1 MTRGRNPPR
10 RVDHPSP
17 GWGKHTCQ
25 WEAGS
30 TTSQG
35 TSRAACPGFW
45 FSVGTSRPTSVP
57 SNNQNSCIWM
67 LPSITGQMYAAG
79 LSSGIRTLSP
89 GTIAPTAF
97 KAWIKRSRAYLFLK
111 WIESWFLLSKIKRDS
126 RFGGSQFEVI
136 YKVFITASTLPD
148 SLQTVLFSPAQKH
161 EWRSGSWGGSAVG
174 PVDPGCLP
182 ECRLHQRHKIKVA
195 LPALLSRLRREEA
208 QVNKSRRPGELS
220 PGLKVHA
227 GFMKYQFTA

>member
-1 MTRGRNPPR
+1 
-10 RVDHPSP
+10 
-17 GWGKHTCQ
+17 
-25 WEAGS
+25 
-30 TTSQG
+30 
-35 TSRAACPGFW
+35 
-45 FSVGTSRPTSVP
+45 
-57 SNNQNSCIWM
+57 
-67 LPSITGQMYAAG
+67 
-79 LSSGIRTLSP
+79 
-89 GTIAPTAF
+89 
-97 KAWIKRSRAYLFLK
+97 
-111 WIESWFLLSKIKRDS
+111 
-126 RFGGSQFEVI
+126 VI